1 MAVSTR
7 ESTIVNI
14 VLVLMTAAFVVL
26 ATMYKGL
33 KEDYVIAVAQKVV
46 IETELDQRF
55 DELVACEA
63 KLPTTEAVV
72 DPE

>member
-7 ESTIVNI
+7 EPTIVNV

-26 ATMYKGL
+26 VTMYKGL

-55 DELVACEA
+55 NELVACEA
-63 KLPTTEAVV
+63 KLPITNAVH